1 MGIESWCFVELQYL
15 IELLKLFFL
24 LLNDL
29 CFTTALL
36 LITVEQVARL
46 RNQPITVTR
55 APSQMTALSKAMAA
69 CCGGNVP
76 ALRALLQTGGMNVN
90 QICDTKNN
98 STFLL
103 MAAYCGQV
111 YIPAVTIICILIVLT

>member
-1 MGIESWCFVELQYL
+1 MQLVFW
-15 IELLKLFFL
+15 LF
-24 LLNDL
+24 NNL
-29 CFTTALL
+29 CFTSTQFLTA
-36 LITVEQVARL
+36 EQVARL
-46 RNQPITVTR
+46 RNQPITVPP
-55 APSQMTALSKAMAA
+55 APSQMTGLSKAMAA

-111 YIPAVTIICILIVLT
+111 YQLLLLSVNNSVYCINYVCTYYVK